1 MSSPSGPLGHRIT
14 ALAAALDLAPAHL
27 AALLLVASVAC
38 AGTVWLWLTARPD
51 GDVTAAPAAAIA
63 PTAPPI
69 APTTA
74 ASETPGVVVVHVSGA
89 VRSAGVHELP
99 AGARVVDAVNA
110 AGGTRRGARTE
121 RLNLARP
128 VRDGEQ
134 IHVPR
139 AGEGD
144 SGAVAASSATATGG
158 EITGVDPVVD
168 VNRGSPT
175 ELEAL
180 PGVGP
185 VLAARI
191 VAHRDEHGAFTSA
204 DDLLAVEG
212 IGDKTLA
219 ALRDHVTV
227 R

>member
-1 MSSPSGPLGHRIT
+1 MSSPSGSPRHRI
-14 ALAAALDLAPAHL
+14 AAVAAALDLAPAHL
-27 AALLLVASVAC
+27 AALLLVASFAC

-51 GDVTAAPAAAIA
+51 GDVAVAPAAAIA
-63 PTAPPI
+63 PTTVPI

-74 ASETPGVVVVHVSGA
+74 ASETPGAVVVHVSGA

-99 AGARVVDAVNA
+99 AGARVDDAVNA
-110 AGGTRRGARTE
+110 AGGARRGARTE

-139 AGEGD
+139 AGEAAGAAAVGAAAAGGGI
-144 SGAVAASSATATGG
+144 SGADA
-158 EITGVDPVVD
+158 VVD
-168 VNRGSPT
+168 VNRASPP

-191 VAHRDEHGAFTSA
+191 VAYRDEHGTFTSA